1 MTKYDLNLRDYWRVI
16 KKRKFIVIF
25 TFLAMALFSFISAIV
40 TSPTPLYKT
49 SASVKIEKTVVASGL
64 YDQSFFTAGNIETE
78 ATIIKSYF
86 LQEMVAKKMGL
97 IPKDAPPEEVRNNS
111 QYINTIMDLKNK
123 IETEQ
128 DGVSSLINIIVT
140 STDPKFAQNLANTV
154 AQVYKDQHMLNL
166 NRKAIESRKF
176 IEDQLAIVKAKLSNS
191 EELVKDFREK
201 NKLIT
206 VEGESSRL
214 AAQLASL
221 QSTYDKDVGLYQQV
235 IQMVRLMRGAED
247 RPLASDKVF
256 SFSGATTSYNSLN
269 DRLVQLMLQKDM
281 LLVSYT
287 ENFPQVKEIK
297 KQIQEVLRAMKSQLS
312 AQERALLSEMGFLKK
327 QIKVLD
333 EEIRGIPEKGLDL
346 TRLER
351 NASVEREVY
360 TLLEKK
366 YQEALIQEAV
376 KIEEVQ
382 IVKPALVPKIPINP
396 PKTGVNTILGMI
408 IGLILGI
415 VFAFLIETFDTSIAA
430 IEEIEAFLE
439 TRVLGIIPYFKID
452 EIRDA
457 LKDGLSVGIDE
468 DTIRRHFRLIAHFMP
483 TSTLTENYRALR
495 TNFNFLT
502 IEKDIKT
509 VVFTSTYPGEGKTS
523 VTTNLAITMAQ
534 SGRKVLL
541 VDGDFRRP
549 VISKTFGIE
558 PVPGLTDVIL
568 GNYEWRS
575 VVRSITDLMM
585 GKMTVEDVTKTPGL
599 DNLYILTSGTIAPNP
614 SELIG
619 SKSVAELIKAFRLE
633 YDVVLID
640 APPVLA
646 ATDATIWSS
655 LVDGVIMVYQVG
667 RAARGSLKRAK
678 TQLDNVN
685 AQILGI
691 VLNGLKAEIS
701 PDFTY
706 HDKYYYYGHY
716 GRQKRSKKT
725 ALWEKFSSLL
735 KGNVL
740 LNVKEEISEKWKTL
754 RGERNREP
762 ERLKAGENNIQKTST
777 LKKIILIISLI
788 FLILGILF
796 QLGYIKA
803 SMFAINPFSG
813 EQILKKEKI
822 IPQKKALQ
830 ENNTALPDKIK
841 IETSAIKFPGSSL
854 GQSAIQQNLSPKQP
868 AAALDMNKAPKE
880 TKNKPYSI
888 QITVLSDRKDV
899 DKLISDL
906 KEKGMEAY
914 WEKISIQG
922 KGPLHRIFIG
932 HFEDKEM
939 AMVYM
944 KKKGIQ
950 ESYPDSIIKKA
961 SSDINNQ

>member
-16 KKRKFIVIF
+16 KKRKIIIIF
-25 TFLAMALFSFISAIV
+25 TFLAMALFSFVSAIL
-40 TSPTPLYKT
+40 TAPPPLFKT
-49 SASVKIEKTVVASGL
+49 SAAVKIERTVVASGL
-64 YDQSFFTAGNIETE
+64 YDQSIFTSGNLETE
-78 ATIIKSYF
+78 AAIIKSYF
-86 LQEMVAKKMGL
+86 IQEMVAKKMGL
-97 IPKDAPPEEVRNNS
+97 IPKDALPEEVRNNS

-128 DGVSSLINIIVT
+128 EGASNLINIIVA

-154 AQVYKDQHMLNL
+154 AQVYKDQHMLDL
-166 NRKAIESRKF
+166 NRKTIESRKF

-214 AAQLASL
+214 AVQLTNL
-221 QSTYDKDVGLYQQV
+221 QSTYDKDAGVYQQV
-235 IQMVRLMRGAED
+235 IQMMRLMRGAED

-256 SFSGATTSYNSLN
+256 AFSGATSSYNSLN
-269 DRLVQLMLQKDM
+269 DKLVQLMLQKDM

-312 AQERALLSEMGFLKK
+312 AQERALLSEMGLLKR

-351 NASVEREVY
+351 NTSVEREVY

-396 PKTGVNTILGMI
+396 PKTVVNTMLGMI

-415 VFAFLIETFDTSIAA
+415 VFAVLIETFDTSIAA
-430 IEEIEAFLE
+430 IEEIEAFLG

-457 LKDGLSVGIDE
+457 LKNGLSAGMDE
-468 DTIRRHFRLIAHFMP
+468 DTIRRNFRLIAHFMP
-483 TSTLTENYRALR
+483 TSTLTENYKALR

-509 VVFTSTYPGEGKTS
+509 IVFTSTYPGEGKTS
-523 VTTNLAITMAQ
+523 IATNLAITMAQ

-558 PVPGLTDVIL
+558 TVPGLTDVIL
-568 GNYEWRS
+568 GNYEWQS

-685 AQILGI
+685 AQFLGI

-716 GRQKRSKKT
+716 GTQERKKKT
-725 ALWEKFSSLL
+725 ILWEKISSLL
-735 KGNVL
+735 TGNIL
-740 LNVKEEISEKWKTL
+740 LNVKEAISEKWKTL
-754 RGERNREP
+754 RDERNREP
-762 ERLKAGENNIQKTST
+762 ESLKSGEDNIQKTSN

-796 QLGYIKA
+796 QIGYINT
-803 SMFAINPFSG
+803 SMFAIHPFSG

-822 IPQKKALQ
+822 VTQKKALQ

-841 IETSAIKFPGSSL
+841 IETGAIKLPGSPL
-854 GQSAIQQNLSPKQP
+854 GQSAIQQNLSQKQP
-868 AAALDMNKAPKE
+868 AAALDMNKAPQEIKS
-880 TKNKPYSI
+880 KSYSI
-888 QITVLSDRKDV
+888 QITALSDRKDV

-906 KEKGMEAY
+906 KDKGMEAY
-914 WEKISIQG
+914 WEKINIQD

-939 AMVYM
+939 AMDYM
-944 KKKGIQ
+944 KKKRIQ
-950 ESYPDSIIKKA
+950 ESYPDSIIKKT